1 MPNQNKK
8 KGIYCL
14 EGLWDHHNIQD
25 KSTVLP
31 ILDLL
36 EKRNYCDYI
45 YHDCAT
51 KEEIEFFLEKWKLKS
66 VSDKFPILYFAFHGE
81 EGSIFLC
88 NKKKY
93 TIAELGDFLEGKC
106 FGKVIYFGSCS
117 TLKIENKIIKG
128 FLEKTGAI
136 AAIGY
141 KTDVDWI
148 QSAACDLFVFEA
160 LQHDKLD
167 SKGIE
172 KIYKKIVSDYGN
184 LHRMLDLSIVINDRQ
199 HFPRKRKKVINKGS
213 VGIKEQETKNK

>member
-1 MPNQNKK
+1 MAIRNSK

-14 EGLWDHHNIQD
+14 EGLWNHHDIKD

-51 KEEIEFFLEKWKLKS
+51 KEELEFFLDKWTRLS
-66 VSDKFPILYFAFHGE
+66 VSNKYPILYFAFHGE
-81 EGSIFLC
+81 EGLISFN

-93 TIAELGDFLEGKC
+93 TLDELGNFLEGKC

-117 TLKIENKIIKG
+117 TLKIDKRIIKS

-148 QSAACDLFVFEA
+148 QSTACDLFVFEA
-160 LQHDKLD
+160 LQEDKLD

-172 KIYKKIVSDYGN
+172 NIHKNIISNYGN
-184 LHRMLDLSIVINDRQ
+184 LHRILDLRVVINDRV
-199 HFPRKRKKVINKGS
+199 HIPRRRK
-213 VGIKEQETKNK
+213 

>member
-1 MPNQNKK
+1 MAIRNRK

-14 EGLWDHHNIQD
+14 EGLWNHHDIKD

-36 EKRNYCDYI
+36 EKRNYCHYI

-51 KEEIEFFLEKWKLKS
+51 KEELEFFLDKWTRLS
-66 VSDKFPILYFAFHGE
+66 VSNKYPILYFAFHGE
-81 EGSIFLC
+81 EGSIFFT

-93 TIAELGDFLEGKC
+93 TLDELGDFLEGKC

-117 TLKIENKIIKG
+117 TLKIDKRIIKS

-148 QSAACDLFVFEA
+148 QSTACDLFVFEA
-160 LQHDKLD
+160 LQEDKLD

-172 KIYKKIVSDYGN
+172 NIHKKIISNYGN
-184 LHRMLDLSIVINDRQ
+184 LHRILDLRVVINDRV
-199 HFPRKRKKVINKGS
+199 HIPRRRK
-213 VGIKEQETKNK
+213 

>member
-1 MPNQNKK
+1 MAIKNRK

-14 EGLWDHHNIQD
+14 EGLWNHHDIKD

-51 KEEIEFFLEKWKLKS
+51 KEELEFFLDKWTRLS
-66 VSDKFPILYFAFHGE
+66 VSNKYPILYFAFHGE
-81 EGSIFLC
+81 EGSIFFT

-93 TIAELGDFLEGKC
+93 TLDELGDFLEGKC

-117 TLKIENKIIKG
+117 TLKIDKRIIKS

-148 QSAACDLFVFEA
+148 QSTACDLFVFEA
-160 LQHDKLD
+160 LQEDKLD
-167 SKGIE
+167 SKGIDN
-172 KIYKKIVSDYGN
+172 IHKKIISNYGN
-184 LHRMLDLSIVINDRQ
+184 LHRILDLTVVINDNV
-199 HFPRKRKKVINKGS
+199 HFPRKRK
-213 VGIKEQETKNK
+213 

>member
-1 MPNQNKK
+1 MAIKNIK

-14 EGLWDHHNIQD
+14 EGLWNHHDIKD

-51 KEEIEFFLEKWKLKS
+51 KEELEFFLDKWTRLS
-66 VSDKFPILYFAFHGE
+66 VSNKYPILYFAFHGE
-81 EGSIFLC
+81 EGSIFFT

-93 TIAELGDFLEGKC
+93 TLDELGDFLEGKC

-117 TLKIENKIIKG
+117 TLKIDKRIIKS

-148 QSAACDLFVFEA
+148 QSTACDLFVFEA
-160 LQHDKLD
+160 LQEDKLD

-172 KIYKKIVSDYGN
+172 NIHKKIISNYGN
-184 LHRMLDLSIVINDRQ
+184 LHRILDLRVVINDRL
-199 HFPRKRKKVINKGS
+199 HIPRKRK
-213 VGIKEQETKNK
+213 

>member
-1 MPNQNKK
+1 MPTKNSK

-25 KSTVLP
+25 QSTVLP

-36 EKRNYCDYI
+36 QKRDYCNYI

-51 KEEIEFFLEKWKLKS
+51 KEELEFFLDKWKRLS
-66 VSDKFPILYFAFHGE
+66 VSNKYPILYFAFHGE
-81 EGSIFLC
+81 EGSIFFT

-93 TIAELGDFLEGKC
+93 TLDELGDYLEGKC

-117 TLKIENKIIKG
+117 TLKIDKRIIKS

-141 KTDVDWI
+141 KIKVDWML
-148 QSAACDLFVFEA
+148 ATAFELLVLSA
-160 LQHDKLD
+160 LQEDKFDTQGIHKVRDKIMQEYGKLD
-167 SKGIE
+167 KILNFRMVINNRMHFKRSQSK
-172 KIYKKIVSDYGN
+172 KKIV
-184 LHRMLDLSIVINDRQ
+184 
-199 HFPRKRKKVINKGS
+199 
-213 VGIKEQETKNK
+213 

>member
-1 MPNQNKK
+1 MPVKNKK

-14 EGLWDHHNIQD
+14 EGLWNHQDIKD

-51 KEEIEFFLEKWKLKS
+51 KEELEFFLDKWTRLS
-66 VSDKFPILYFAFHGE
+66 VSNKYPILYFAFHGE
-81 EGSIFLC
+81 EGSIFFT

-93 TIAELGDFLEGKC
+93 TLDELGDFLEGKC

-117 TLKIENKIIKG
+117 TLKIDKRIIKS

-148 QSAACDLFVFEA
+148 QSTACDLFVFEA
-160 LQHDKLD
+160 LQEDKLD
-167 SKGIE
+167 SKGIDN
-172 KIYKKIVSDYGN
+172 IHKKIISNYGN
-184 LHRMLDLSIVINDRQ
+184 LHRILDLRVVINDRV
-199 HFPRKRKKVINKGS
+199 HIPRKRK
-213 VGIKEQETKNK
+213 

>member
-1 MPNQNKK
+1 MPIKNSK

-25 KSTVLP
+25 QSTVLP

-36 EKRNYCDYI
+36 QKRDYCNYI

-51 KEEIEFFLEKWKLKS
+51 KEELEFFLDKWKRVS
-66 VSDKFPILYFAFHGE
+66 VSNKYPILYFAFHGQ
-81 EGSIFLC
+81 EGSIFLT

-93 TIAELGDFLEGKC
+93 TLNELGDFLEGKC

-117 TLKIENKIIKG
+117 TLKIDKRIIKS

-148 QSAACDLFVFEA
+148 QSTACDLFVFEA
-160 LQHDKLD
+160 LQLDKLD

-172 KIYKKIVSDYGN
+172 NIHKKIISNYGN
-184 LHRMLDLSIVINDRQ
+184 LHRILDLRVVINDRL
-199 HFPRKRKKVINKGS
+199 HFPRKRK
-213 VGIKEQETKNK
+213 

>member
-1 MPNQNKK
+1 MPIKNSK

-14 EGLWDHHNIQD
+14 EGLWDHHDIQD
-25 KSTVLP
+25 QSTVLP

-36 EKRNYCDYI
+36 QKRDYCNYI

-51 KEEIEFFLEKWKLKS
+51 KEELEFFLDKWKRVS
-66 VSDKFPILYFAFHGE
+66 VSNKYPILYFAFHGQ
-81 EGSIFLC
+81 EGSIFFT

-93 TIAELGDFLEGKC
+93 TLNELGDFLEGKC
-106 FGKVIYFGSCS
+106 CGKVIYFGSCS
-117 TLKIENKIIKG
+117 TLKIDKRIIKN

-148 QSAACDLFVFEA
+148 QSTACDLFVFEA
-160 LQHDKLD
+160 LQLDKLD

-172 KIYKKIVSDYGN
+172 NIHKKIISNYGN
-184 LHRMLDLSIVINDRQ
+184 LHRILDLRVVINDRR
-199 HFPRKRKKVINKGS
+199 HFPRKRK
-213 VGIKEQETKNK
+213 

>member
-1 MPNQNKK
+1 MPIKNSK

-14 EGLWDHHNIQD
+14 EGLWDHHDIQD

-36 EKRNYCDYI
+36 EKRNYCNYI

-51 KEEIEFFLEKWKLKS
+51 KEELEFFLDKWKRLSISNKY
-66 VSDKFPILYFAFHGE
+66 PILYFAFHGE
-81 EGSIFLC
+81 EGSISFT

-93 TIAELGDFLEGKC
+93 TLDQLGDYLEGKC

-117 TLKIENKIIKG
+117 TLKIDKRIIKK

-141 KTDVDWI
+141 KTEVDWI
-148 QSAACDLFVFEA
+148 QSTACDLFVFEA
-160 LQHDKLD
+160 LQEDKLD

-172 KIYKKIVSDYGN
+172 KIHKKIISDYGN
-184 LHRMLDLSIVINDRQ
+184 LHRILDLRVVINDRL
-199 HFPRKRKKVINKGS
+199 HFPRKRK
-213 VGIKEQETKNK
+213 